1 MKARFRVGCV
11 PYVNARPLVAC
22 FDQPN
27 EFVEVVY
34 DVPSRLPAMLDSGE
48 VDAILVSSIEYLRR
62 DDLVIAADVGIMSN
76 GPVASVRMLSKVPL
90 EKIQT
95 LALDES
101 SMTSNMLAQIILAE
115 RGVRPSLVTMEPD
128 QGAMLTACDACV
140 LIGDKGLEADGTG
153 LVDVDLGA
161 AWTELTGEGFT
172 WALWLSRRDQ
182 FENPVWYERDQVEQ
196 LALLLQYGYE
206 SSGFAWLHE
215 YMTVSGTRPLLCDGP
230 GEDTW
235 VRRDIELKE
244 RSDRFE
250 GRRDWIISEA
260 ATKSNWSEL
269 KTREYLTHNVRFK
282 LGGRSGLNK
291 FAALLQKHGFL
302 AEIVEHDRRRE
313 YSSSLIHS
321 IYALNPAS
329 ELKE

>member
-1 MKARFRVGCV
+1 
-11 PYVNARPLVAC
+11 
-22 FDQPN
+22 
-27 EFVEVVY
+27 
-34 DVPSRLPAMLDSGE
+34 
-48 VDAILVSSIEYLRR
+48 
-62 DDLVIAADVGIMSN
+62 
-76 GPVASVRMLSKVPL
+76 
-90 EKIQT
+90 
-95 LALDES
+95 
-101 SMTSNMLAQIILAE
+101 
-115 RGVRPSLVTMEPD
+115 
-128 QGAMLTACDACV
+128 
-140 LIGDKGLEADGTG
+140 
-153 LVDVDLGA
+153 
-161 AWTELTGEGFT
+161 
-172 WALWLSRRDQ
+172 
-182 FENPVWYERDQVEQ
+182 
-196 LALLLQYGYE
+196 
-206 SSGFAWLHE
+206 
-215 YMTVSGTRPLLCDGP
+215 MTVSGTRPLLCDGP